1 MADLRR
7 TWMPDPRGKNGFD
20 GFLRYLAVFFVCV
33 ILGMVA
39 ANTLFTGP
47 GDGPVVEVVPY
58 SRLHAEVEGDRVI
71 EATID
76 GPRIRATLDN
86 GQRIVATVPDDP
98 LLVGRLLRSGA
109 AVTVAESA
117 PDLLGTVLAWVP
129 ALLLAGVMIW
139 IFQRTHGGPARAQPR
154 RPVSGPM
161 SVRFDD
167 VAGIDEVKAELGEL
181 VDYLQDPARFVAI
194 GAKIPRGVLLAG
206 GPGVGKTLIARAIAG
221 EAGVPFF
228 AASGAE
234 FVEMFVGV
242 GAKRVRELFAQAKK
256 VAPAIV
262 FIDEIDAVGR
272 RRSASGTGSNDEREQ
287 TLNQILVE
295 MDGFEGTGGVIVI
308 AATNRPD
315 VLDPALTRPGR
326 FDRRIDVPLPD
337 LAGRLRILQLY
348 AARVRLSRMVDLLTV
363 ARATPGFSGADLA
376 NVVNE
381 AALAAARAGR
391 MAVETADLGYAIDR
405 SIMGLARRS
414 LVMSEDERRLTAY
427 HEAGH
432 ALTAALL
439 PDSDPIHKATIVPHG
454 AALGMVVRLPERD
467 RLSVSRRKLEADL
480 VVAMAGRAAEEI
492 VFGEDRVTAGA
503 SGDIEQAT
511 RLVRKMITE
520 WGMDEEIG
528 LVRAVETDYRTGEPV
543 PLGED
548 TRRAI
553 DRRVKEKTAW
563 AYEIAKA
570 MLLARRDLLDEL
582 SRALLER
589 ETIPGQEIMALVRA
603 HETAPAAA

>member
-1 MADLRR
+1 
-7 TWMPDPRGKNGFD
+7 MPDPRGKNGPD

-33 ILGMVA
+33 VLGMVA
-39 ANTLFTGP
+39 ANTLFPAP
-47 GDGPVVEVVPY
+47 GTGPVVESVPY
-58 SRLHAEVEGDRVI
+58 SRLVAEIESARVL

-76 GPRIRATLDN
+76 GRRVQAMLDG
-86 GQRIVATVPDDP
+86 GQRIVATAPDDP
-98 LLVGRLLRSGA
+98 TLVPRLLQSGA
-109 AVTVAESA
+109 SVTVAEPA
-117 PDLLGTVLAWVP
+117 PDLLAAALTWLP
-129 ALLLAGVMIW
+129 ALLVAGVMIF
-139 IFQRTHGGPARAQPR
+139 IYRRTHGATARPQAR
-154 RPVSGPM
+154 RVSTRVT

-167 VAGIDEVKAELGEL
+167 VAGIDEVKAELAEL
-181 VDYLQDPARFVAI
+181 VDYLADPSRFAAI
-194 GAKIPRGVLLAG
+194 GAKIPKGVLLAG

-315 VLDPALTRPGR
+315 VLDPALLRPGR

-337 LAGRLRILQLY
+337 VAGRHRILQIY
-348 AARVRLSRMVDLLTV
+348 GAKVRLGRLVDMLTV

-391 MAVETADLGYAIDR
+391 TAVEPVDLQYAIDR

-414 LVMSEDERRLTAY
+414 LVMSEQERRLTAY

-439 PDSDPIHKATIVPHG
+439 PHSDPIHKATIVPHG
-454 AALGMVVRLPERD
+454 GALGMVVRLPEND
-467 RLSVSRRKLEADL
+467 RISVSRKKLEADL

-492 VFGEDRVTAGA
+492 VFGADAVTAGA

-528 LVRAVETDYRTGEPV
+528 LVRAVETDHRTGEPL
-543 PLGED
+543 PLGEE

-553 DRRVKEKTAW
+553 DRRVKEKIARS
-563 AYEIAKA
+563 YEEAKA
-570 MLLARRDLLDEL
+570 MLLARRDLLDAL
-582 SRALLER
+582 SHALLER
-589 ETIPGQEIMALVRA
+589 ETIAGHEIMAMI
-603 HETAPAAA
+603 HGSGGEAAAA

>member
-1 MADLRR
+1 
-7 TWMPDPRGKNGFD
+7 MPDPRGRNGFD

-39 ANTLFTGP
+39 ANTLFPAASAPTF
-47 GDGPVVEVVPY
+47 ETVPY
-58 SRLHAEVEGDRVI
+58 SRLHAEIESEHVL
-71 EATID
+71 EATIE
-76 GPRIRATLDN
+76 GSKVRAILDN
-86 GQRIVATVPDDP
+86 GQRIVATAPDDATLIP
-98 LLVGRLLRSGA
+98 RLLRIGA
-109 AVTVAESA
+109 VVTVAE
-117 PDLLGTVLAWVP
+117 PGIDLLGIVLTWLP
-129 ALLLAGVMIW
+129 ALLLAGVMVW
-139 IFQRTHGGPARAQPR
+139 IYQRTHGAVARPQSR
-154 RPVSGPM
+154 RPTM
-161 SVRFDD
+161 RATNVRFDD
-167 VAGIDEVKAELGEL
+167 VAGIDEVKAELSEL
-181 VDYLQDPARFVAI
+181 VDYLKDPSRFAAI

-206 GPGVGKTLIARAIAG
+206 SPGVGKTLIARAVAG

-315 VLDPALTRPGR
+315 VLDPALLRPGR

-337 LAGRLRILQLY
+337 LAGRFRILQLY
-348 AARVRLSRMVDLLTV
+348 AAKVRLSRLVDLFMV

-376 NVVNE
+376 NVMNE

-391 MAVETADLGYAIDR
+391 VAVEPHDLQHAIDR

-414 LVMSEDERRLTAY
+414 LVMSEEERRLTAY

-454 AALGMVVRLPERD
+454 SALGMVVRLPERD
-467 RLSVSRRKLEADL
+467 RISVSRRKLEADL
-480 VVAMAGRAAEEI
+480 IVAMAGRAAEEI
-492 VFGEDRVTAGA
+492 VFGEDAVTAGA
-503 SGDIEQAT
+503 AGDIDQAT

-528 LVRAVETDYRTGEPV
+528 LVRAVETDHRTGEPI
-543 PLGED
+543 PLGEE

-553 DRRVKEKTAW
+553 DRRVKEKIAR
-563 AYEIAKA
+563 AYEEAKA

-582 SRALLER
+582 SQALLER
-589 ETIPGQEIMALVRA
+589 ETIPGQEIMAMVHAPRA
-603 HETAPAAA
+603 TSIAA